1 MMFERNLNH
10 RLMLYLVGTP
20 IGNLEDISERAL
32 RILAEV
38 DAIGAED
45 TRHTRKLL
53 AHFDIHTPTFS
64 FHQHNE
70 RQRTDVIVGR
80 LKNGEDIAI
89 VSDAGMPLVSD
100 AGQVLVQRLQQEQL
114 PFTCVPGPS
123 SVETALVLSGLSTDR
138 FQFCGFIPREAK
150 EREKLWSELVCNT
163 CTVILFESPKRV
175 IGSLEDMAK
184 HLPERR
190 MALARELTKLHE
202 EVIRGIP
209 ADILRHC
216 EEAGGVKGECVIL
229 VAPAECTPEEFTLRK
244 ATDLVKKVQSI
255 GNTSRSTAAK
265 IVAELT
271 GIPRRTLYRE
281 SLDEE

>member
-1 MMFERNLNH
+1 
-10 RLMLYLVGTP
+10 MLYLVGTP

-53 AHFDIHTPTFS
+53 AYFEIHTPTFS

-70 RQRTDVIVGR
+70 RQRTDVIVER

-123 SVETALVLSGLSTDR
+123 SVETALVLSGLPTGR
-138 FQFCGFIPREAK
+138 FQFCGFIPRETK
-150 EREKLWSELVCNT
+150 EREKLWNELTCNT

-175 IGSLEDMAK
+175 TDSLRDMAR
-184 HLPERR
+184 HLPER
-190 MALARELTKLHE
+190 MIVLARELTKLHE
-202 EVIRGIP
+202 EVIKGTLQEI
-209 ADILRHC
+209 IRHC
-216 EEAGGVKGECVIL
+216 ERAGGVKGECVIL
-229 VAPAECTPEEFTLRK
+229 VSPAERTPQEITLGK
-244 ATDLVKKVQSI
+244 ATDMVNKVQTI